1 MSDTRNAVIAWLS
14 SSSWLLA
21 AIERPS
27 WFNVMTAVVMPAA
40 LFAAGKTV
48 DIIFQLYLRRR
59 DETRFIEGGDGSPEF
74 RQMDP
79 NSGRHVDMGRTTPHA
94 SFPQARKADL
104 GRCGQADDLDAA
116 APRQKRSGDD
126 PLHGMEDSSRPKA
139 PGHRGLLQP
148 AARQPLFAE
157 NSTDA
162 DGEGSDG
169 C

>member
-21 AIERPS
+21 AIEWPS
-27 WFNVMTAVVMPAA
+27 WFTVMTAVVMPAA

-59 DETRFIEGGDGSPEF
+59 DETRFIEGEYGGPEF

-79 NSGRHVDMGRTTPHA
+79 NSGPNVEMGRTAPRA
-94 SFPQARKADL
+94 SFPEARKADL
-104 GRCGQADDLDAA
+104 GRRRQADDLDAA

-148 AARQPLFAE
+148 AACQPLFAK
-157 NSTDA
+157 NSTAA
-162 DGEGSDG
+162 DGEGRDG